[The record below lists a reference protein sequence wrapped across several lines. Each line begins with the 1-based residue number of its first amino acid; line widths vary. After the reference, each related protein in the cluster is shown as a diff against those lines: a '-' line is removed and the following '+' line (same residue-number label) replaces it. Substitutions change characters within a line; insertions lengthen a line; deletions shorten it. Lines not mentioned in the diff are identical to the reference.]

1 MFIYGA
7 SDQTLGIN
15 PNNSAGSFTIQMP
28 EAFTAPKNSIL
39 KGQWYLGL
47 IDIVI
52 PAVPNKWTK
61 WDVMYVTC
69 TQLEGSVVGDAY
81 SPVLRSIPLSEIK
94 RHNFVCLHPV
104 LYVPVRVTDVRH
116 LTIELRDSRGDLLRE
131 LAGETIR
138 HTKCTLELIW
148 RKDTNR

>member
-52 PAVPNKWTK
+52 PPVTNKWAK

-69 TQLEGSVVGDAY
+69 TQLEGSVVGDA
-81 SPVLRSIPLSEIK
+81 SERNK
-94 RHNFVCLHPV
+94 MAQLCTPPTSTLC
-104 LYVPVRVTDVRH
+104 TS
-116 LTIELRDSRGDLLRE
+116 ESGGRE
-131 LAGETIR
+131 AP
-138 HTKCTLELIW
+138 
-148 RKDTNR
+148 DY